1 MEIGVNMKDI
11 QFIIKEQRDFFESGN
26 TRELSFKKRQ
36 LTILKKAIVENESEI
51 MAALKADLNKSSF
64 EAYET
69 EIGTLLDE
77 IKFMLKKINRYSH
90 PKNVKTPIMHFI
102 SSSKIYNDPYG
113 VVLIMSPWNYP
124 FQLTIAPLIGAIAAG
139 NCVMIKPS
147 NYSPNTSKVIQKIIS
162 KYFDEKYIA
171 VIEGGREVNQ
181 SLLEEKFD
189 YIFFTGSVLVGKLVM
204 AQASKHL
211 TPVTLELGGKSP
223 CIVDNTADI
232 AIAARRIAWGKFLNS
247 GQTCVAPDYVL
258 VQRDMKKR
266 LILEIGKSIEQFY
279 GKEPHKNPDFPKI
292 VNQKHFERL
301 LNLMKSGNV
310 VFGGQ
315 SNASTN
321 QIAPTVLENVTWES
335 MIMQEEIFG
344 PILPIIEFDNLEEVV
359 KLVNARPKPLALYYF
374 TNSRANEQYIM
385 KNISFGGGCIND
397 TIVHLASSHLAFGG
411 VGESGMGSYHGEE
424 SYRAFSHRKGVLKKS
439 NIIDVPLRYPPFDHK
454 IKLLKKILK

>member
-1 MEIGVNMKDI
+1 MKDI
-11 QFIIKEQRDFFESGN
+11 RFIIEEQRTFFESGE
-26 TRELSFKKRQ
+26 TRDLNFKKRQ
-36 LTILKKAIVENESEI
+36 LSILKKAIIDNESEI
-51 MAALKADLNKSSF
+51 MAALKMDLNKSSF

-69 EIGTLLDE
+69 EIGILLDE
-77 IKFMLKKINRYSH
+77 IKFMLKNINSYSR
-90 PKNVKTPIMHFI
+90 PKKVKTPIMHFI

-171 VIEGGREVNQ
+171 VIEGGRDVNQ

-232 AIAARRIAWGKFLNS
+232 AIAGRRIAWGKFMNS

-258 VQRDMKKR
+258 VHKDMKKS
-266 LILEIGKSIEQFY
+266 LMTEIGKSIEQFY

-292 VNQKHFERL
+292 INQKHFERL
-301 LNLMKSGNV
+301 LNLMKSGKI

-315 SNASTN
+315 SNVITN

-335 MIMQEEIFG
+335 MVMQEEIFG
-344 PILPIIEFDNLEEVV
+344 PILPIIEFENLEEVV
-359 KLVNARPKPLALYYF
+359 RLVNARPNHWHFIFLQRIRRM
-374 TNSRANEQYIM
+374 N
-385 KNISFGGGCIND
+385 NI
-397 TIVHLASSHLAFGG
+397 
-411 VGESGMGSYHGEE
+411 
-424 SYRAFSHRKGVLKKS
+424 
-439 NIIDVPLRYPPFDHK
+439 
-454 IKLLKKILK
+454 